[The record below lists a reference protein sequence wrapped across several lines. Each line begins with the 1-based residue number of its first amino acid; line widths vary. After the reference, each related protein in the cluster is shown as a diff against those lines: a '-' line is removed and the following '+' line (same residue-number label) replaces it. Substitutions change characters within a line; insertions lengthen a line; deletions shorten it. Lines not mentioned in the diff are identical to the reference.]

1 MCGIVGAVSRRN
13 IVPVLVQGLQ
23 RLEYRGYDSCGLAI
37 HEASALAAS
46 PGAAAPDAPGAPAG
60 RGLKRARSTARVA
73 ELLAQ
78 VQAEHIASGT
88 GIAHTRWATHGAPAV
103 HNAHPHFSHGPEAG
117 AHSADAPAAPA
128 RVALVHNGIIENH
141 DELRAHLQAR
151 GYVFASQTDTEV
163 IAHLVDSLYDG
174 DLFAAVLAATRQ
186 LTGAFAIAVMHRD
199 EPQRVVGA
207 RSGSPLILGVGRG
220 GSDAANPNPEGEHF
234 LASDAMALAGVTDQ
248 IVYLEEG
255 DLVDLQMGKYWVT
268 DSAGKAVQRPVRTVQ
283 AHSGAAELGPYRHY
297 MQKEI
302 FEQPRAIA
310 DTLAGV
316 EALAPELFESV
327 NLPPPGQGAHATF
340 KAIDS
345 VLILACGT
353 SYYSGCAAKYWLEE
367 LAGIPTQVEV
377 ASEYRYRTSVP
388 NPRTLVVTISQSGET
403 ADTLAALRHAQALG
417 MTHTL
422 TICNVA
428 TSAMVRECKL
438 AYVTRAGVEIGVAS
452 TKAFTTQLAGLFL
465 LTLTLAQAKG
475 RLTPEQEA
483 AHLKH
488 MRHLP
493 VALQAVLAL
502 EPQIMAWADDFARM
516 DNALFLGRGLH
527 YPIALEGALKLKEI
541 SYIHAEAYPAGELKH
556 GPLALV
562 TSAMPVVT
570 VAPND
575 TLLEK
580 LKSNMQEVRARG
592 GVLYVLADADTRI
605 ENSDG
610 VHVIR
615 MPEHYGPL
623 SPLLH
628 VVPLQLLAYHTAC
641 ARGTD
646 VDKPRNLA
654 KSVTVE

>member
-1 MCGIVGAVSRRN
+1 MCGIVAAVSNRN

-23 RLEYRGYDSCGLAI
+23 RLEYRGYDSCGVAVY
-37 HEASALAAS
+37 
-46 PGAAAPDAPGAPAG
+46 AG
-60 RGLKRARSTARVA
+60 GLQRARSTSRVA
-73 ELLAQ
+73 ELQAQ
-78 VQAEHIASGT
+78 VSAEHIEGGT

-103 HNAHPHFSHGPEAG
+103 HNAHPHFSHGTG
-117 AHSADAPAAPA
+117 AVAYARPG

-141 DELRAHLQAR
+141 DELRAALQAK
-151 GYVFASQTDTEV
+151 GYVFKSQTDTEV
-163 IAHLVDSLYDG
+163 IVHLMDSLYDG
-174 DLFAAVLAATRQ
+174 DLFEALKAAVAQ
-186 LTGAFAIAVMHRD
+186 LHGAYAIAAFCKD

-207 RSGSPLILGVGRG
+207 RAGSPLILGVGKDH
-220 GSDAANPNPEGEHF
+220 SENF

-255 DLVDLQMGKYWVT
+255 DLVDMQLGKYWVI
-268 DSAGKAVQRPVRTVQ
+268 DRQHKAVTREVKTVQ

-310 DTLAGV
+310 DTLEGV
-316 EALAPELFESV
+316 NAIVPELF
-327 NLPPPGQGAHATF
+327 GDAAYRTF
-340 KAIDS
+340 KDIDS

-353 SYYSGCAAKYWLEE
+353 SYYSGCTAKYWLESI
-367 LAGIPTQVEV
+367 AGIPTQVEV

-388 NPRTLVVTISQSGET
+388 NPRTLVVTITQSGET
-403 ADTLAALRHAQALG
+403 ADTLAALRHAQSLG
-417 MTHTL
+417 MTQTL

-438 AYVTRAGVEIGVAS
+438 AYITRAGVEIGVAS
-452 TKAFTTQLAGLFL
+452 TKAFAAQLAGLFL
-465 LTLTLAQAKG
+465 LTLALAQSKG
-475 RLTPEQEA
+475 RLSDEAEA
-483 AHLKH
+483 AHLKA

-493 VALQAVLAL
+493 AALQAVLAL
-502 EPQIMAWADDFARM
+502 EPQIISWSEDFAKM
-516 DNALFLGRGLH
+516 ENALFLGRGLH
-527 YPIALEGALKLKEI
+527 YPIAMEGALKLKEI

-575 TLLEK
+575 SLLEK
-580 LKSNMQEVRARG
+580 LKSNLQEVRARG
-592 GVLYVLADADTRI
+592 GVLYVLADADTKI
-605 ENSDG
+605 ENG
-610 VHVIR
+610 EGIHVIR
-615 MPEHYGPL
+615 MPEHYGAL

>member
-1 MCGIVGAVSRRN
+1 MCGIVAAVSARN
-13 IVPVLVQGLQ
+13 IVPILVQGLQ
-23 RLEYRGYDSCGLAI
+23 RLEYRGYDSCGVAVY
-37 HEASALAAS
+37 A
-46 PGAAAPDAPGAPAG
+46 D
-60 RGLKRARSTARVA
+60 GLKRARSTSRVA
-73 ELLAQ
+73 ELQTQ
-78 VQAEHIASGT
+78 VDADHLASGT

-103 HNAHPHFSHGPEAG
+103 HNAHPHFSHGPG
-117 AHSADAPAAPA
+117 ATAQKPGKI
-128 RVALVHNGIIENH
+128 ALVHNGIIENH
-141 DELRAHLQAR
+141 DELRAALQAK
-151 GYVFASQTDTEV
+151 GYVFDSQTDTEV
-163 IAHLVDSLYDG
+163 IVHLMDSLYDG
-174 DLFAAVLAATRQ
+174 DLFEALKAAVAQ
-186 LTGAFAIAVMHRD
+186 LHGAYAIAAFCKD
-199 EPQRVVGA
+199 EPHRVVGA
-207 RSGSPLILGVGRG
+207 RAGSPLILGVGKAD
-220 GSDAANPNPEGEHF
+220 SENF

-255 DLVDLQMGKYWVT
+255 DLVDIQLGKYWVF
-268 DSAGKAVQRPVRTVQ
+268 DRSHKAAQRPVKTVL

-310 DTLAGV
+310 DTLEGV
-316 EALAPELFESV
+316 EGIVPELF
-327 NLPPPGQGAHATF
+327 GDGAYRVF
-340 KAIDS
+340 KDIDS

-353 SYYSGCAAKYWLEE
+353 SYYSGCAAKYWLEDM
-367 LAGIPTQVEV
+367 AGIPTQVEV

-388 NPRTLVVTISQSGET
+388 NPRTLVVTITQSGET
-403 ADTLAALRHAQALG
+403 ADTLAALRHAQSLG
-417 MTHTL
+417 MQQTL

-438 AYVTRAGVEIGVAS
+438 AYITRAGVEIGVAS

-465 LTLTLAQAKG
+465 LTLALAQSRG
-475 RLTPEQEA
+475 RLTDAQEA
-483 AHLKH
+483 THLKA

-493 VALQAVLAL
+493 AALQAVLAL
-502 EPQIMAWADDFARM
+502 EPQLIAWAEDFAKVE
-516 DNALFLGRGLH
+516 NALFLGRGLH

-541 SYIHAEAYPAGELKH
+541 TYIHAEAYAAGELKH

-575 TLLEK
+575 ALLEK

-605 ENSDG
+605 ESG
-610 VHVIR
+610 EGLHVIR
-615 MPEHYGPL
+615 MPEHYGAL

-628 VVPLQLLAYHTAC
+628 VVPLQLLAYHTAL

>member
-1 MCGIVGAVSRRN
+1 MCGIVGAVSTRN
-13 IVPVLVQGLQ
+13 IVPILVQGLQ
-23 RLEYRGYDSCGLAI
+23 RLEYRGYDSCGVAVHGDSLDG
-37 HEASALAAS
+37 S
-46 PGAAAPDAPGAPAG
+46 PVS
-60 RGLKRARSTARVA
+60 GLRRARSTSRVA
-73 ELLAQ
+73 ELMNQ
-78 VQAEHIASGT
+78 VQADALQGGT

-103 HNAHPHFSHGPEAG
+103 HNAHPHFSHGPG
-117 AHSADAPAAPA
+117 ADAQERPG
-128 RVALVHNGIIENH
+128 RVALVHNGIIENYE
-141 DELRAHLQAR
+141 ELRAGLQAR
-151 GYVFASQTDTEV
+151 GYVFSSQTDTEV

-174 DLFAAVLAATRQ
+174 DLFDAVKAAVKQ
-186 LTGAFAIAVMHRD
+186 LHGAYAIAVFHKD
-199 EPQRVVGA
+199 EPHRVVGA
-207 RSGSPLILGVGRG
+207 RAGSPLILGVGSG
-220 GSDAANPNPEGEHF
+220 HGENF

-255 DLVDLQMGKYWVT
+255 DVVDLQLGRYWIV
-268 DSAGKAVQRPVRTVQ
+268 DKAQRPVERPVKTVH

-310 DTLAGV
+310 DTLEGV
-316 EALAPELFESV
+316 QGIVPELF
-327 NLPPPGQGAHATF
+327 GDGAYRVF
-340 KAIDS
+340 KAIDK

-353 SYYSGCAAKYWLEE
+353 SYYSGCAAKYWLE
-367 LAGIPTQVEV
+367 AIAKIPTQVEV
-377 ASEYRYRTSVP
+377 ASEYRYRESVP
-388 NPRTLVVTISQSGET
+388 DPKTLVVTITQSGET
-403 ADTLAALRHAQALG
+403 ADTLAALRHAQSLG

-428 TSAMVRECKL
+428 TSAMVRGCSL
-438 AYVTRAGVEIGVAS
+438 AYITRAGVEIGVAS

-465 LTLTLAQAKG
+465 LTLSLAQVRGHLDDAA
-475 RLTPEQEA
+475 EA
-483 AHLKH
+483 AHLKA

-493 VALQAVLAL
+493 VALSAVLAL
-502 EPQIMAWADDFARM
+502 EPQVISWAEDFAKM
-516 DNALFLGRGLH
+516 ENALFLGRGLH
-527 YPIALEGALKLKEI
+527 YPIAQEGALKLKEI

-575 TLLEK
+575 ALLEK

-605 ENSDG
+605 ESSEG

>member
-1 MCGIVGAVSRRN
+1 MCGIVGAVSTRN
-13 IVPVLVQGLQ
+13 IVPVLVQGLE
-23 RLEYRGYDSCGLAI
+23 RLEYRGYDSCGVAVY
-37 HEASALAAS
+37 AQD
-46 PGAAAPDAPGAPAG
+46 AAP
-60 RGLKRARSTARVA
+60 GLRRARSTARVA
-73 ELLAQ
+73 EL
-78 VQAEHIASGT
+78 AEQIANASGT
-88 GIAHTRWATHGAPAV
+88 QAIAGTLGIAHTRWATHGAPVV
-103 HNAHPHFSHGPEAG
+103 HNAHPHFSHGSG
-117 AHSADAPAAPA
+117 ADAATRAG

-141 DELRAHLQAR
+141 DELRLGLQAR
-151 GYVFASQTDTEV
+151 GYVFQSQTDTEV
-163 IAHLVDSLYDG
+163 VAHLIDSVYDG
-174 DLFAAVLAATRQ
+174 DLFDAVQAAVAQLRGAYALAV
-186 LTGAFAIAVMHRD
+186 FCKD
-199 EPQRVVGA
+199 EPHRLVGA
-207 RSGSPLILGVGRG
+207 RAGSPLVLGVGKDG
-220 GSDAANPNPEGEHF
+220 QEHF

-248 IVYLEEG
+248 IVYLAEG
-255 DLVDLQMGKYWVT
+255 DMVDIALGKYWLL
-268 DSAGKAVQRPVRTVQ
+268 DSERRAVEPAQRPVQTVH

-310 DTLAGV
+310 DTLEGV
-316 EALAPELFESV
+316 EGIVPELFDLQM
-327 NLPPPGQGAHATF
+327 NHAAGANAARVF
-340 KAIDS
+340 AKVDS

-353 SYYSGCAAKYWLEE
+353 SYYSGCAAKYWLES
-367 LAGIPTQVEV
+367 LARIPCQVEV
-377 ASEYRYRTSVP
+377 ASEYRYRDSVP
-388 NPRTLVVTISQSGET
+388 NANTLVVTITQSGET
-403 ADTLAALRHAQALG
+403 ADTLAALRHAKSLG
-417 MTHTL
+417 MAHTL

-428 TSAMVRECKL
+428 TSAMVRECSL

-452 TKAFTTQLAGLFL
+452 TKAFTTQLAALFL
-465 LTLTLAQAKG
+465 LTLCLAQARG
-475 RLTPEQEA
+475 HLDAAQEA
-483 AHLKH
+483 RHLKA

-493 VALQAVLAL
+493 SALQAVLAL
-502 EPQIMAWADDFARM
+502 EPQIMAWAQDFATKE
-516 DNALFLGRGLH
+516 NALFLGRGLH

-575 TLLEK
+575 ALLEK
-580 LKSNMQEVRARG
+580 LKSNLHEVRARG

-605 ENSDG
+605 ESAEG
-610 VHVIR
+610 LHVVR
-615 MPEHYGPL
+615 MPEHYGEL